1 MTKNRGSRSLR
12 NLMIPPFIS
21 YIFFLQISQ
30 VKAHDST
37 TMKNKFGGYPIITYK
52 ISSNGE
58 RSLSFP
64 PGMEYP
70 IKKSNVPIIKPEVKV
85 CSVCESKPKKYSCSK
100 THINLCS
107 LECYKINLENIRNLN
122 L

>member
-1 MTKNRGSRSLR
+1 
-12 NLMIPPFIS
+12 MIPPFIS

-30 VKAHDST
+30 VKAHDTT

-100 THINLCS
+100 TNINLCS